1 MTKNTLKKSS
11 NILYKGFN
19 KGFKGIQTFHN
30 SYYKN
35 LSQAL
40 CGILTLG
47 VSVEHPMDLNFK
59 QGVVVGL
66 HNNKPVY
73 YDTPLSTLIIA
84 PPGSGK
90 TAAVAIPNLLTLKS
104 SVVVLDI
111 KGELCDLTAGYRQQ
125 VLGNEIYIFNPL
137 GDDNSLKFNPFDKRI
152 VEKLNFDRK
161 RRLAEE
167 VSKTIFTSID
177 GKEGDSYWR
186 EQAGNLFA
194 FYALYDLCVKQESFL
209 FDLAF
214 APIQNF
220 VPLIHPKSPYYRE
233 LYIHKVDQ
241 DGNFILD
248 DNNEPML
255 ERDSS
260 GNPILNTQANPENL
274 WYRQVSEQ
282 VYLDVNDPRNYD
294 GTVNRLQRD
303 KKGNIIVEE
312 GMLDPIVR
320 NEANKWANSNEKE
333 FASIRNMYSKF
344 TQVFTSYPIKEATS
358 SMSFEYEDLRRKNIS
373 LYIKIAQTDIDILA
387 PLIRVLL
394 ESIGKNLLLRE
405 SKKFNERVYFILDE
419 FVRFGKLPFLLEMPA
434 LSRSYGVVI
443 MFITQSNALI
453 EKYYS
458 KEDARIVNNTVAYR
472 VVFKMNDLD
481 YAKQLSEEIGKYTRE
496 KRNRST
502 EKNQVIFGG
511 TSSYSEEG
519 YELVSVQDIMNINK
533 DEVIILVSGHYA
545 TPLKLK
551 ANYYFK
557 NKRLLKCLNIPLKP
571 NEEVFKGLRKVS

>member
-1 MTKNTLKKSS
+1 MNLKNTLKKSS
-11 NILYKGFN
+11 NILY

-152 VEKLNFDRK
+152 VEKLDFNRK
-161 RRLAEE
+161 RRLVDE
-167 VSKTIFTSID
+167 VGNTIFSGD
-177 GKEGDSYWR
+177 GKESDPYWR
-186 EQAGNLFA
+186 KQARNLFV

-248 DNNEPML
+248 DNNEPIL

-294 GTVNRLQRD
+294 GTVNRLEKD
-303 KKGNIIVEE
+303 KKGNVIIKE
-312 GMLDPIVR
+312 GMLDPVIR
-320 NEANKWANSNEKE
+320 TWANKWSISNEKE
-333 FASIRNMYSKF
+333 FASIMSVYSEF
-344 TQVFTSYPIKEATS
+344 MQVFTSYQVKSATD

-373 LYIKIAQTDIDILA
+373 LYIKIAQTDIDTLA

-453 EKYYS
+453 EKYYG

-472 VVFKMNDLD
+472 VVFKMNDLE

-519 YELVSVQDIMNINK
+519 YELVSAQDIMNINK

-571 NEEVFKGLRKVS
+571 NEEVFKGLRKAS